1 VSHHALQ
8 RALVVA
14 LHDPGFARALR
25 DDPRAV
31 LAPFQLDAA
40 ERDQLLAVDPRA
52 FALDPLRRRR
62 VLKAIVEEL
71 KGSMAI
77 ALAEVRRFELA
88 EEFFASP
95 RFRAAVIEDG
105 PLVLALADY
114 LADQLGAG
122 HLRAPQLAG
131 VLAIERA
138 QAEARRDCG
147 RVPAPGLSAAPG
159 LRLVAADRSALAALQ
174 AAERHLFELALL
186 PHIALCDDRP
196 ALALPPVGGEPLH
209 LAVRADGD
217 EVGLSELPEPLYRSL
232 GALVGAASRGLL
244 QRADVPAIL
253 ASVRLRV
260 ADTDLLVDDLVT
272 DGYLVERPGD
282 TCDGVGGAA
291 RT

>member
-1 VSHHALQ
+1 MSHHALQ

-25 DDPRAV
+25 DDAAAA
-31 LAPFQLDAA
+31 LAPFQLDPA

-52 FALDPLRRRR
+52 FSIDRLRRRR

-77 ALAEVRRFELA
+77 ALADVRRFEFA

-95 RFRAAVIEDG
+95 RFRAAVIEDR

-114 LADQLGAG
+114 LADQLAAG
-122 HLRAPQLAG
+122 RLRSPQLAG

-147 RVPAPGLSAAPG
+147 RAPAPGLSGAPG
-159 LRLVAADRSALAALQ
+159 LRLVASDRSALAALQ

-196 ALALPPVGGEPLH
+196 ALALPAVGGEPLH
-209 LAVRADGD
+209 LAVRADD
-217 EVGLSELPEPLYRSL
+217 AEVGLSELPEPLYRSL
-232 GALVGAASRGLL
+232 SALVEAASRGLV
-244 QRADVPAIL
+244 QRADVPAVL

-260 ADTDLLVDDLVT
+260 ADTDRLVDDLVT

-282 TCDGVGGAA
+282 TCGGVGGAA